1 MSYWT
6 HILGVVEVS
15 VMGRTQHEKTYILN
29 TVLDHLPRVTGSEGD
44 MHVVVNLDVD
54 ENISASHDEFGMR
67 TDNLVNYYGD
77 KSRRDGW
84 LRYSDTYYLTIYGNL
99 RDRVFRETF
108 REFQKWLTRLAK
120 RVCVEQVNITIRAD
134 DRRKPYYMHYG
145 FESPYCEMFE
155 DPSWVSDDGEPTWFE
170 YLMWEREPKSWL
182 PLHHVYKYYNDDD
195 IDREMERR
203 RRWKDGDELLPND
216 EK

>member
-1 MSYWT
+1 MF
-6 HILGVVEVS
+6 L
-15 VMGRTQHEKTYILN
+15 
-29 TVLDHLPRVTGSEGD
+29 
-44 MHVVVNLDVD
+44 
-54 ENISASHDEFGMR
+54 
-67 TDNLVNYYGD
+67 
-77 KSRRDGW
+77 
-84 LRYSDTYYLTIYGNL
+84 
-99 RDRVFRETF
+99 ETF

-155 DPSWVSDDGEPTWFE
+155 DPSWVSDDGEPTWCE